1 MIQLIKKGLE
11 QIVNDIDSGN
21 SNMSEDEQ
29 LKFVELLQKI
39 SNQELSKTEAADYIG
54 VSTSIFRNYVDKG
67 LIPKGTKSRGV
78 TALFWKKYDLNK
90 YIEKYGKHVR
100 KRL

>member
-29 LKFVELLQKI
+29 LKFVNLLQKI
-39 SNQELSKTEAADYIG
+39 SNQELFKTEAADYIG

-67 LIPKGTKSRGV
+67 LIPKGTKSRRV